1 MIQGP
6 TVYFLVNRDFTVL
19 SDTRQRAYLHFLFY
33 PQAGARLANPT
44 SSGEAQPRLRPE
56 MDQKATILC
65 IDDEEPGRMLRKLL
79 LESAGYDV
87 LTAASGREGLQIFR
101 SQPVD
106 AVIVDYWMAD
116 MNGLAVA
123 KELRRLNRKTPII
136 VLSAYVP
143 ILDEAVGLADLWVRK
158 GEENP
163 DFLLGKLKEL
173 LEKRQQN

>member
-1 MIQGP
+1 MGGS
-6 TVYFLVNRDFTVL
+6 V
-19 SDTRQRAYLHFLFY
+19 A
-33 PQAGARLANPT
+33 PQKQDLWPG
-44 SSGEAQPRLRPE
+44 

-87 LTAASGREGLQIFR
+87 LTAPSGREGLQLFL
-101 SQPVD
+101 SQTVD

-123 KELRRLNRKTPII
+123 KELRRLNRNTPII

-163 DFLLGKLKEL
+163 EFLLAKLREL
-173 LEKRQQN
+173 LDKRRQN

>member
-1 MIQGP
+1 
-6 TVYFLVNRDFTVL
+6 
-19 SDTRQRAYLHFLFY
+19 
-33 PQAGARLANPT
+33 
-44 SSGEAQPRLRPE
+44 

-87 LTAASGREGLQIFR
+87 LTAPSGREGLQLFR
-101 SQPVD
+101 SQSVD

-123 KELRRLNRKTPII
+123 KELRRLNRNTPII

-163 DFLLGKLKEL
+163 EFLLAKLREL
-173 LEKRQQN
+173 LDKRRQN

>member
-1 MIQGP
+1 
-6 TVYFLVNRDFTVL
+6 
-19 SDTRQRAYLHFLFY
+19 
-33 PQAGARLANPT
+33 
-44 SSGEAQPRLRPE
+44 

-87 LTAASGREGLQIFR
+87 LTAGSGREGLQLFG
-101 SQPVD
+101 SQAVD

-123 KELRRLNRKTPII
+123 KELRRLDRKTPII

-143 ILDEAVGLADLWVRK
+143 ILDEAVGLADVWVRK

-163 DFLLGKLKEL
+163 EFLLAKLKEL
-173 LEKRQQN
+173 LEKRCQN

>member
-1 MIQGP
+1 
-6 TVYFLVNRDFTVL
+6 
-19 SDTRQRAYLHFLFY
+19 
-33 PQAGARLANPT
+33 
-44 SSGEAQPRLRPE
+44 

-87 LTAASGREGLQIFR
+87 LTAPSGREGLQLFL
-101 SQPVD
+101 SQTVD

-123 KELRRLNRKTPII
+123 KELRRLNRNTPII

-163 DFLLGKLKEL
+163 EFLLAKLREL
-173 LEKRQQN
+173 LDKRRQN

>member
-1 MIQGP
+1 MA
-6 TVYFLVNRDFTVL
+6 D
-19 SDTRQRAYLHFLFY
+19 
-33 PQAGARLANPT
+33 
-44 SSGEAQPRLRPE
+44 
-56 MDQKATILC
+56 KATILC
-65 IDDEEPGRMLRKLL
+65 IDDEESGSMLRKLL

-87 LTAASGREGLQIFR
+87 LTAPSGRRGLDLFR

-106 AVIVDYWMAD
+106 AVILDYWMAD

-123 KELRRLNRKTPII
+123 KELRRLNRQTPII

-163 DFLLGKLKEL
+163 EFLLAKLKEL
-173 LEKRQQN
+173 LDKRRQN